1 MVRPLA
7 RGLALAGA
15 ICGAA
20 SAGMALAQTT
30 DPALGRPFFLE
41 GTVVLEDGSPPSEPV
56 PIIRSCGGG
65 GGVPLGFTD
74 ADGRFSFGAGGDPSA
89 MMDVQNSVGGDPSAG
104 GYHDLMGC
112 ELRAVATGFSSDA
125 INLGSRRL
133 LDNPHVGTIVLRR
146 LEGVL
151 GSIFSDTALRA
162 TKDARNAYTKGR
174 ARVQERKYDEA
185 VREYEKALR
194 VAPHFAAAW
203 FELGLVHQ
211 IQGHFTEAK
220 AAYREAV
227 KADPE
232 YVRPYRQLAALSFQ
246 EQDWPAV
253 LETTKRLLWLDPR
266 SYADA
271 YLNDAVARFYQNDL
285 AGAEKSAREAV
296 RLDSDRKIPRARYV
310 LAAILIERQDYA
322 AAAAALRDY
331 VEHAPPGPE
340 LEQARS
346 MLAQLDE
353 RLGAA
358 R

>member
-1 MVRPLA
+1 
-7 RGLALAGA
+7 
-15 ICGAA
+15 
-20 SAGMALAQTT
+20 MALAQTT
-30 DPALGRPFFLE
+30 NPALGRPFFLE
-41 GTVVLEDGSPPSEPV
+41 GTVVLEDGSPPPEPV
-56 PIIRSCGGG
+56 PIVRSCGGG
-65 GGVPLGFTD
+65 AGVPLGFTD
-74 ADGRFSFGAGGDPSA
+74 ADGRSNFGASSDPSA
-89 MMDVQNSVGGDPSAG
+89 MMDVQNSVAGGPFAA

-125 INLGSRRL
+125 INLGSRKL

-151 GSIFSDTALRA
+151 GSVFSNTTIRA
-162 TKDARNAYTKGR
+162 RKDARKAHEKGR
-174 ARVQERKYDEA
+174 ALVQKQRYDEA
-185 VREYEKALR
+185 AREYERALR

-211 IQGHFTEAK
+211 IQGHFDEAK
-220 AAYREAV
+220 KAYREAV
-227 KADPE
+227 TADPE

-253 LETTKRLLWLDPR
+253 LEATKRLLWLDPL
-266 SYADA
+266 SYPDG
-271 YLNDAVARFYQNDL
+271 YFYDAVARFYQNDI
-285 AGAEKSAREAV
+285 AAAEESAREAV
-296 RLDSDRKIPRARYV
+296 HLDSDGKIPRARYV

-331 VEHAPPGPE
+331 VKHAPPGPE